1 MGPGDPH
8 TFILRPS
15 TLLQTVFIAA
25 LVLVTSCYASPLS
38 LAPHRLKRTATTM
51 SDMDLS
57 LYNHPDYDCS
67 SRRAT
72 PMDESNFLST
82 VHPRHLQLDSRDL
95 GWTKVLDKLAMKTD
109 GMALIG
115 YSYAEEFF
123 AKEFRNRFFPLES
136 LTLPG
141 TDRPL
146 STTNHLYLVSKPNL
160 LVNKLKNTNTIYWTC
175 PVYAKKSRMK
185 KEEPQLVYEEGGEP
199 PLYTPGPPPPP
210 YSESPIADDPSSGV
224 SPVLRDSNRIIFF
237 EEQKVGV
244 IMRIPWYEFKQKWN
258 MSSECYKTGQHLKAA
273 KWNEIWKPEV
283 QGWPENV
290 L

>member
-1 MGPGDPH
+1 MGLQDPR
-8 TFILRPS
+8 TFIHRPS
-15 TLLQTVFIAA
+15 ALLQTAFIAA

-38 LAPHRLKRTATTM
+38 LVPHRLERTASTV
-51 SDMDLS
+51 SNIDLP
-57 LYNHPDYDCS
+57 LCNHPDYDYS
-67 SRRAT
+67 S
-72 PMDESNFLST
+72 ESKISST
-82 VHPRHLQLDSRDL
+82 VHPRHLQDSRDV
-95 GWTKVLDKLAMKTD
+95 GWTKALDKLAMKLD

-115 YSYAEEFF
+115 YSYAEDV
-123 AKEFRNRFFPLES
+123 RFLYPLELRPRWITTSPS
-136 LTLPG
+136 LMLPG

-146 STTNHLYLVSKPNL
+146 STTNHLYLVSKPNS
-160 LVNKLKNTNTIYWTC
+160 LVNKLENTNTIYWTC

-185 KEEPQLVYEEGGEP
+185 KEKPQLVYEEGGEP

-210 YSESPIADDPSSGV
+210 YSERPTVDVPSPGV

-258 MSSECYKTGQHLKAA
+258 MSSECYKTGRHLKAA

-283 QGWPENV
+283 QGWPKNV

>member
-1 MGPGDPH
+1 MEPQDPR
-8 TFILRPS
+8 TFIHRPS

-25 LVLVTSCYASPLS
+25 LVLVTSSYASPLS
-38 LAPHRLKRTATTM
+38 LVPHRLERTATTV
-51 SDMDLS
+51 SDIDLP
-57 LYNHPDYDCS
+57 LYNHPDYDYS
-67 SRRAT
+67 S
-72 PMDESNFLST
+72 ESNFSST
-82 VHPRHLQLDSRDL
+82 VHPRHLRDSRDL
-95 GWTKVLDKLAMKTD
+95 GWTKALDKLAMKID

-123 AKEFRNRFFPLES
+123 GREFRDRFFPLQS
-136 LTLPG
+136 LMLPG

-146 STTNHLYLVSKPNL
+146 STTNHLYLVSKPNS
-160 LVNKLKNTNTIYWTC
+160 LVNKLENTNTIYWTC

-185 KEEPQLVYEEGGEP
+185 KEKPQLVYEEGGEP
-199 PLYTPGPPPPP
+199 PLYTPGSPPPP
-210 YSESPIADDPSSGV
+210 YSERPTADDPSSGV

-283 QGWPENV
+283 QGWPQNV